1 MIFRSCF
8 TEMPTPKEWGNK
20 FIVPIAIEETS
31 QVDGEGN
38 EVPVFTADIINGV
51 ESLTVTGIVK
61 AAVAAEFSQ
70 SDVDYVMLNVGKPK
84 DAKVKAYTA
93 FVAKITEAAEAAGY
107 TD

>member
-1 MIFRSCF
+1 
-8 TEMPTPKEWGNK
+8 MPTPKEWGNK

-70 SDVDYVMLNVGKPK
+70 SDVDYVMLNIGKSR